1 MELTI
6 RPVKIEDSKD
16 INEIRRMKGVM
27 ENMLSISSERLDRT
41 IKHTENLDLN
51 THILVA
57 EVKENENKKV
67 VGIGSLNVNSS
78 PRLRHSGSL
87 GISVH
92 PDYQGMGIGKKLM
105 EEIVDL
111 ADNWLMLVRIEL
123 GVYTDNHKAIK
134 MYETFGFKKEGIK
147 KYAAI
152 KNGDYIDEII
162 MGRYNKSVIKY

>member
-51 THILVA
+51 THILVV
-57 EVKENENKKV
+57 EVKENENRKV

-147 KYAAI
+147 KYAVI

-162 MGRYNKSVIKY
+162 MGRYNKSIIKY